1 MSTRPGRAPH
11 ITHYTPRGIRRA
23 AAAAAGL
30 NPREW
35 RQLERLVDS
44 CAWLSAR
51 ATVPVGAIEATT
63 NAVDGV
69 QRLAELGLA
78 DGDGDTLDDRWL
90 ATDAGY
96 ELVMATRGRDATM
109 HRALRAAVRDRD
121 RRR

>member
-1 MSTRPGRAPH
+1 MSADRKRAPLSA
-11 ITHYTPRGIRRA
+11 THYTPRGIRRA

-35 RQLERLVDS
+35 RQLEQLVDAG
-44 CAWLSAR
+44 CAWLPAS
-51 ATVPVGAIEATT
+51 ATVPVGAINATA

-78 DGDGDTLDDRWL
+78 DGAGRNLDDRWR

-96 ELVMATRGRDATM
+96 DLVMATRGRDAT
-109 HRALRAAVRDRD
+109 RFPCSC
-121 RRR
+121 

>member
-1 MSTRPGRAPH
+1 MQR
-11 ITHYTPRGIRRA
+11 THSTPRGIRRA

-35 RQLERLVDS
+35 RQLEQLVDS

-51 ATVPVGAIEATT
+51 ATVPVGAINATA

-69 QRLAELGLA
+69 HRLAELGLA
-78 DGDGDTLDDRWL
+78 EGQGDNLDDRWR

-96 ELVMATRGRDATM
+96 ELVMATRGRDATL
-109 HRALRAAVRDRD
+109 HTALTTAASVRG
-121 RRR
+121 RRQH

>member
-1 MSTRPGRAPH
+1 MHR
-11 ITHYTPRGIRRA
+11 THFTPRGIRHA

-35 RQLERLVDS
+35 RQLEQLVDS

-51 ATVPVGAIEATT
+51 ATVPVGAISATA
-63 NAVDGV
+63 NAVDGA

-78 DGDGDTLDDRWL
+78 EGAGDSLDDRWR

-96 ELVMATRGRDATM
+96 ELVMSTRGRDAAL
-109 HRALRAAVRDRD
+109 HRAIAVACRVDR
-121 RRR
+121 